1 MLLIVGGLVL
11 ATPGGGIMP
20 LSNTTMELLAL
31 AILVP
36 TVTVALLLV
45 RRVRPA

>member
-20 LSNTTMELLAL
+20 LSNTTMELLGL

-36 TVTVALLLV
+36 TVLVALLLV